1 MLIIIIVATVIT
13 VVIARIIWMLKH
25 QDNTQS
31 PVSQTQSP
39 VSQTQ
44 SPVSQTQDIQEC
56 PVSHG
61 RESHMRTNTLRILAL
76 HGGGE
81 SAQDFESSLS
91 NLQSALGGNVTFVYA
106 SAPHNGRLWI
116 RDPPGGK
123 GEHTQDSNWASTSFT
138 VLDDIVRNQGDFEA
152 FDGII
157 GYSQGSAMSYV
168 YTSANP
174 NYFRFIV
181 TFCGYLPTTHDGLM
195 NCITSSSPLSIP
207 SLFYYG
213 TNDAIITGDMTRAAA
228 AIFNNHTV
236 VYDNGGHSPPTSGHA
251 FNEVVSFINSFIA

>member
-1 MLIIIIVATVIT
+1 MLLLGVVIIIIVISV
-13 VVIARIIWMLKH
+13 ML
-25 QDNTQS
+25 
-31 PVSQTQSP
+31 
-39 VSQTQ
+39 
-44 SPVSQTQDIQEC
+44 SQTQDIQSFQGC

-61 RESHMRTNTLRILAL
+61 AEQPQGSSQTNTLRILAL
-76 HGGGE
+76 HGGGG

-106 SAPHNGRLWI
+106 SAPQNGIWI

-123 GEHTQDSNWASTSFT
+123 SEPTQDSNWASASFT
-138 VLDDIVRNQGDFEA
+138 VLDDIVRNQGP

-157 GYSQGSAMSYV
+157 GYSQGSPMSYV

-213 TNDAIITGDMTRAAA
+213 TNDVVITGDMTRAAA
-228 AIFNNHTV
+228 AIFDNSRV
-236 VYDNGGHSPPTSGHA
+236 VYDNGGHSPPTSGQA
-251 FNEVVSFINSFIA
+251 FNEVVNFINSFLELPLSQ